1 MKHSAQPQQPD
12 KASAPKTIDWDSIRQ
27 HLQQAGVA
35 LQGLDENTPENMEPI
50 WAQRAARLA
59 RVPVRTDDSEQLAIV
74 LLRLG
79 REIYGVEAQ
88 YVFDIR
94 PVEKMTRVPRV
105 PAWVAGVVNS
115 RGRIY
120 SVIDLER
127 LLGLEDGAGEVKAP
141 AAPAEGAA
149 ARSLVMVTTP
159 EMEVALLVDEVLPMS
174 GVAVNKIQEA
184 TGTVR
189 QIRTEFMRGIADR
202 ADGGSMVILDLPVL
216 LADKQLIVQE
226 EVV

>member
-1 MKHSAQPQQPD
+1 MKHIAQTQQPD
-12 KASAPKTIDWDSIRQ
+12 KASARKAIDWDSIRQ
-27 HLQQAGVA
+27 HLLQAGVA

-59 RVPVRTDDSEQLAIV
+59 QVPARIDDSEQLAVV

-94 PVEKMTRVPRV
+94 PVDKMTRVPRV

-127 LLGLEDGAGEVKAP
+127 LLGLENGAGEVKAP
-141 AAPAEGAA
+141 AVEGAA
-149 ARSLVMVTTP
+149 ARTLVVVVTP
-159 EMEVALLVDEVLPMS
+159 EMEVALLVDEVLPM
-174 GVAVNKIQEA
+174 GAVAVNKIQEV
-184 TGTVR
+184 TSSVR

-216 LADKQLIVQE
+216 LADKQLIIQE